1 LERLDSVPGSNRVIV
16 VDNYSLLRSELKAIL
31 EHSRVFDVVG
41 EAGNGF
47 DLLNL
52 LHRGVVPDVVLL
64 DLMMPKMPGIEALGE
79 LRRLGYRF
87 KVLVLTMHREPE
99 LLCRSFNAGANGY
112 MLKDGIAK
120 ELIHGLHTV
129 LDGKIHLSPSMKMEM
144 PDTCNIKA
152 FAGKK
157 PSAEF
162 VHCK

>member
-1 LERLDSVPGSNRVIV
+1 VPGSNRIIL
-16 VDNYSLLRSELKAIL
+16 VDNYLVLRNELKAIL
-31 EHSRVFDVVG
+31 EHNGGFDVVG

-52 LHRGVVPDVVLL
+52 LHGGITPDVVLL

-79 LRRLGYRF
+79 LRRLGFRF
-87 KVLVLTMHREPE
+87 KVLVLTMHRDPD

-112 MLKDGIAK
+112 MLKDGIVK

-129 LDGKIHLSPSMKMEM
+129 LDGKIHLSPSIKMEL

-152 FAGKK
+152 CVGQKLS
-157 PSAEF
+157 PEF
-162 VHCK
+162 SHCK

>member
-1 LERLDSVPGSNRVIV
+1 VPGSNRIIL
-16 VDNYSLLRSELKAIL
+16 VDNYSVLRNELRAIL
-31 EHSRVFDVVG
+31 ERSRVFDVVG
-41 EAGNGF
+41 EAENGF

-52 LHRGVVPDVVLL
+52 LHGGVTPDAVLL

-112 MLKDGIAK
+112 MLKDGIAE

-129 LDGKIHLSPSMKMEM
+129 LDGKIHLSPSMKTEL
-144 PDTCNIKA
+144 PDTCNVKA
-152 FAGKK
+152 FAGQE
-157 PSAEF
+157 PSPEF

>member
-1 LERLDSVPGSNRVIV
+1 VPGSNRIIL
-16 VDNYSLLRSELKAIL
+16 VDNYAILRNELKVIL
-31 EHSRVFDVVG
+31 EHNGVFDVVG

-52 LHRGVVPDVVLL
+52 LREGVTPDAVLL

-79 LRRLGYRF
+79 LRRLGFRF
-87 KVLVLTMHREPE
+87 KVLVLTMHRDPE

-129 LDGKIHLSPSMKMEM
+129 LDGRIHLSPSMKMEL

-152 FAGKK
+152 CAGQK
-157 PSAEF
+157 PSTEF